1 MAINKEIWLNAIQE
15 NFYPDNSFAVKSVDD
30 SAFVNYHTVHIPN
43 AGAPSKVKVNRS
55 DVPASVT
62 KRTDNDLTYNL
73 DELTTDPIY
82 IPHIETVELSY
93 DKRNSVLANDRQA
106 LQTEAQQNLL
116 YKWFTGGS
124 IVATTGEARD
134 PHTSNKA
141 TGKRKKITKGD
152 VLKLMVNFNKD
163 NIAKVGRYLL
173 LDSVMYADLID
184 ELSEKELWAFQNSA
198 DTEKG
203 ILGQLF
209 SFNIMERSQVL
220 RVDADGKTLL
230 EWDKTAVAGEC
241 AAGLA
246 WQEHCVSRAQGEVK
260 MFDSMDNPQ
269 YYGDIYS
276 FLMRSGGK
284 YRRYDKKGV
293 AALVESAAD

>member
-1 MAINKEIWLNAIQE
+1 MALNRQIWLSAIQE

-30 SAFVNYHTVHIPN
+30 SAFVSCHTVHIPN
-43 AGAPSKVKVNRS
+43 AGAPSKVQINRS
-55 DVPASVT
+55 KVPADVT
-62 KRTDNDLTYNL
+62 KRTDNDLTYDL

-93 DKRNSVLANDRQA
+93 DKRNSVLANDREA
-106 LQTEAQQNLL
+106 LRSNAQQNLL
-116 YKWFTGGS
+116 YKWFTGGN
-124 IVATTGEARD
+124 IVKTTGEARD
-134 PHTSNKA
+134 AHTSGTA
-141 TGKRKKITKGD
+141 SGKRKKVTKD
-152 VLKLMVNFNKD
+152 DILELMILFNKD
-163 NIAKVGRYLL
+163 NVAKDGRYLL
-173 LDSVMYADLID
+173 LDSVMYADLIAD
-184 ELSEKELWAFQNSA
+184 LSEKELWAFQNSA

-209 SFNIMERSQVL
+209 SFHIMERSQVL
-220 RVDADGKTLL
+220 RMAGDGNTLL
-230 EWDKTAVAGEC
+230 EWEKDAVAEEC

-246 WQEHCVSRAQGEVK
+246 WQEQCVSRAQGEVK

-293 AALVESAAD
+293 AALVEAAG